1 MAGGAPLVSV
11 SVSKMAVLK
20 SRYRFRPRRRQTR
33 WAVPRSEASALRA
46 RTFYL
51 ILVVLLLAGPALR
64 AQQTTDDLR
73 KLARNPV
80 GDAVKVP
87 LVESIS
93 FDAGLYDR
101 TSSSLQILPLI
112 PLQITRNWLLI
123 PRIAVTPYAYMPDV
137 SRAGGGITGV
147 GDTVATFFVT
157 PAHTGKIIWGVGPS
171 LLIPTATD
179 DNLGAGKWDLGPSVA
194 IIMQPNW
201 GSAYVVAQNIW
212 SLPVS
217 SSRTAV
223 NQIQIETSLAFN
235 LPRAWYV
242 FTAPTINADWTQ
254 SGRDRWL
261 VPFGGGIGRA
271 FNIAKQAV
279 DLNVALY
286 SFAIRPARQLTPKW
300 QISLQ
305 FTLIYPRKRK

>member
-1 MAGGAPLVSV
+1 VSRLV
-11 SVSKMAVLK
+11 
-20 SRYRFRPRRRQTR
+20 QTF
-33 WAVPRSEASALRA
+33 SGL
-46 RTFYL
+46 L
-51 ILVVLLLAGPALR
+51 IVLLLAGSALR

-87 LVESIS
+87 FAESIS
-93 FDAGLYDR
+93 FNAGPYDR
-101 TSSSLQILPLI
+101 VPSSLQILPLI
-112 PLQITRNWLLI
+112 PFQVSNNWLLI
-123 PRIAVTPYAYMPDV
+123 PRIALTPLAYVPDV
-137 SRAGGGITGV
+137 TRAGGGSTGL
-147 GDTVATFFVT
+147 GDTIATFFIT
-157 PAHTGKIIWGVGPS
+157 PAHTGKLIWGVGPS

-179 DNLGAGKWDLGPSVA
+179 SNIGAGKWDLGPSAAV
-194 IIMQPNW
+194 IIQPSW
-201 GSAYVVAQNIW
+201 GSAYVVVQNIW
-212 SLPVS
+212 SLPVN
-217 SSRTAV
+217 SRRTPV
-223 NQIQIETSLAFN
+223 NQIQIETSLSYN
-235 LPRAWYV
+235 LPHDWYV

-261 VPFGGGIGRA
+261 VPFGGGVGRA

-305 FTLIYPRKRK
+305 CTLIYPRKRGR